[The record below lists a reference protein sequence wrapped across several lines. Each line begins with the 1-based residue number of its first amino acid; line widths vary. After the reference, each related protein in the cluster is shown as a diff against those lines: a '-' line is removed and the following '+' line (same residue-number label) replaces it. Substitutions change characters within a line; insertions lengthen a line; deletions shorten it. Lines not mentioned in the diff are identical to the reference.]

1 MDPWLLFWLL
11 LKASLFSTSGTGNM
25 PILHHD
31 MLLLGWASDRTFAE
45 ALAIG
50 QITPG
55 PTGLWVISFAY
66 LVDGIR
72 GAILAVIAISLPP
85 FTALGVLV
93 LYQRHGQHPAMQ
105 GFVRG
110 LTLAVASMFLVVLGR
125 IMTQAGID
133 WGSLGI
139 AVAALALTLSKR
151 IPVPFIL
158 LLAGG
163 MGMLIYAP

>member
-31 MLLLGWASDRTFAE
+31 MLLLGWASDHTFAE

-93 LYQRHGQHPAMQ
+93 LYQRYGQHPAMQ

-133 WGSLGI
+133 WRSLGI
-139 AVAALALTLSKR
+139 AVVALGLTASKR

-163 MGMLIYAP
+163 TGMLVYAP

>member
-1 MDPWLLFWLL
+1 MNPWLLFWLL
-11 LKASLFSTSGTGNM
+11 FKASLFSTSGTGNM
-25 PILHHD
+25 PMLHHD
-31 MLLLGWASDRTFAE
+31 MLALGWASDHTFAE

-55 PTGLWVISFAY
+55 PTGLWVVSFAY
-66 LVDGIR
+66 LIDGLR
-72 GAILAVIAISLPP
+72 GSLLTVIAISIPP
-85 FTALGVLV
+85 FAAIGVLFF
-93 LYQRHGQHPAMQ
+93 YHRHGNHPAMQ

-125 IMTQAGID
+125 IMVQAGID
-133 WGSLGI
+133 WRSLGI
-139 AVAALALTLSKR
+139 AVGALVLTLSKR

-163 MGMLIYAP
+163 MGMLLYQS

>member
-1 MDPWLLFWLL
+1 
-11 LKASLFSTSGTGNM
+11 M

-31 MLLLGWASDRTFAE
+31 LLALGWATDHTFAE

-55 PTGLWVISFAY
+55 PTGLWVISLAY
-66 LVDGIR
+66 LVDGVR
-72 GAILAVIAISLPP
+72 GALLAVAAISMPP
-85 FTALGVLV
+85 FAALGVLV
-93 LYQRHGQHPAMQ
+93 LYQRYGHHPAMQ

-110 LTLAVASMFLVVLGR
+110 LTLAVASMFVVVLGR

-133 WGSLGI
+133 WRSLGI
-139 AVAALALTLSKR
+139 AVVALVLTASKR

-163 MGMLIYAP
+163 MGILLYSR

>member
-1 MDPWLLFWLL
+1 MNPLWLFWLL

-31 MLLLGWASDRTFAE
+31 MLALGWANDHTFAE

-66 LVDGIR
+66 LIDGLR
-72 GAILAVIAISLPP
+72 GSLMTVVAISIPP
-85 FTALGVLV
+85 FAAIGVL
-93 LYQRHGQHPAMQ
+93 LFYHRHGNHPAMQ

-110 LTLAVASMFLVVLGR
+110 LTLAVASMFVIVLGR
-125 IMTQAGID
+125 IMIQTGID
-133 WGSLGI
+133 WLSVGI
-139 AVAALALTLSKR
+139 AIAALALTLSKR

-163 MGMLIYAP
+163 MGMLLYDA